1 MPTESQSQVPTAAA
15 ALSLVVYAK
24 DREVLFRFY
33 SELLDLSEVEVGN
46 GFTLLCGPGVEL
58 SVVGIPEDIA
68 AGIQISS
75 PPVIR
80 EESPL
85 KFSFLVGSISHAV
98 QRVAKAGGSFKSLE
112 SAWSWR
118 GMRHLDGNDP
128 EGNVLQLRER
138 LGDA

>member
-1 MPTESQSQVPTAAA
+1 MLTGSQSQVPSSAATV
-15 ALSLVVYAK
+15 SLVVYAK
-24 DREVLFRFY
+24 DREVLSHFY
-33 SELLDLSEVEVGN
+33 ATLLGLSEVEVGN
-46 GFTLLCGPGVEL
+46 GFVLLSGLGVEL
-58 SVVGIPEDIA
+58 VVVGIPEDIA

-80 EESPL
+80 EETPL

-98 QRVAKAGGSFKSLE
+98 ESVSKAGWSFKSLE

-118 GMRHLDGNDP
+118 GMRHLDGHDP